1 MISVLM
7 ATYNGEKYL
16 RAQLDS
22 LFAQTIQDF
31 RLYVSDDASAD
42 GTAAIVREYQARFP
56 GRIAFSQRTCSGG
69 TPWHNYFSLMT
80 AHRDDYLMFCDQ
92 DDVWLPHKIAVTL
105 EAMRRLEARWGADV
119 PLLVHT
125 DLALTDK
132 DLNVTY
138 PSYRRAMRSNFER
151 TRLCHALIQ
160 NTFSGCSCM
169 YNRALAELI
178 RAEPEFCV
186 MHDWWLMIV
195 AAAFGHIGSS
205 TEATALYRQHGGNT
219 VGACDMGAWSY
230 KLNRLRHPD
239 EVRRAIDV
247 TYDQA
252 RAFLKMYRDRLTEE
266 QRRLIETYCRVPEMS
281 KPQKLLTLL
290 RLGTL
295 KNTLTRRIG
304 HFVFV

>member
-1 MISVLM
+1 
-7 ATYNGEKYL
+7 
-16 RAQLDS
+16 
-22 LFAQTIQDF
+22 
-31 RLYVSDDASAD
+31 
-42 GTAAIVREYQARFP
+42 
-56 GRIAFSQRTCSGG
+56 
-69 TPWHNYFSLMT
+69 MT

-160 NTFSGCSCM
+160 NTFAGCSCM

-178 RAEPEFCV
+178 FAAPAYCV
-186 MHDWWLMIV
+186 MHDWWLMLI
-195 AAAFGHIGSS
+195 ASAFGHIGFSYK
-205 TEATALYRQHGGNT
+205 TTALYRQHGGNRI
-219 VGACDMGAWSY
+219 GACDMSTLSY
-230 KLNRLRHPD
+230 KLDRLLHAR
-239 EVRRAIDV
+239 EVRHAIDI
-247 TYDQA
+247 TYAQA
-252 RAFLKMYRDRLTEE
+252 REFLSMYHGRLTAE
-266 QRRLIETYCRVPEMS
+266 QIRLIETYCRIPTMS
-281 KPQKLLTLL
+281 KLEKITTLL